1 MTTDTTGRCG
11 STAGYQRHRRAGTEP
26 CDACRKASSRDHNVR
41 MLLTMQ
47 GTPPTVPALGTQRRI
62 RALMRL
68 GWTSADIAPRMGS
81 SPEYVQYLARDGRS
95 RVWRKTAE
103 QVDAAFRSMCMT
115 PGPSTITTKRA
126 EKKGWAPPLA
136 WDDIDDP
143 NETPQGFGTFCE
155 STHTEAG
162 RRRAHS
168 AYVRGDRSPA
178 SIAGEREYQRLRRR
192 AKRAEKAS

>member
-1 MTTDTTGRCG
+1 MTGACG
-11 STAGYQRHRRAGTEP
+11 TTAGYGRHRRAGTPTCQP
-26 CDACRKASSRDHNVR
+26 CRDAMSKSEEMRRLRRARGELI
-41 MLLTMQ
+41 LL
-47 GTPPTVPALGTQRRI
+47 PAIGTQRRI

-68 GWTSADIAPRMGS
+68 GWTAADLAEHLGCV
-81 SPEYVQYLARDGRS
+81 PEHVRNIIRNRASVRPETAAQIDA
-95 RVWRKTAE
+95 VFRKL
-103 QVDAAFRSMCMT
+103 CMT
-115 PGPSTITTKRA
+115 PGPSSITMQRA
-126 EKKGWAPPLA
+126 ERKGWAPPLA

-143 NETPQGFGTFCE
+143 NETPQGFGVFCE